1 MSPQT
6 PSAQELITARAV
18 LSRPSLIRRKLSLGL
33 PKLPVDGYALPCNLR
48 SVADCAFASDVL
60 DFQFMAQSKPI
71 NRCPWPPLDDP
82 LYVAYHDKEWGV
94 PVHDDRKLFEFL
106 ILEVFQAGLS
116 WRTVLHKRE
125 NFRAAFAKFDYR
137 RVARFTAKDIKRLVA
152 DAGIIRN
159 QAKIKAA
166 VNNAQRL
173 LEVRAEFGTFAKYM
187 WGWVEGRPVVN
198 RFRAMKECRLST
210 MSPRGGQKI

>member
-1 MSPQT
+1 MGKKT
-6 PSAQELITARAV
+6 I
-18 LSRPSLIRRKLSLGL
+18 
-33 PKLPVDGYALPCNLR
+33 
-48 SVADCAFASDVL
+48 SV
-60 DFQFMAQSKPI
+60 

-82 LYVAYHDKEWGV
+82 LYVAYHDTEWGV

-166 VNNAQRL
+166 VNNARRL
-173 LEVRAEFGTFAKYM
+173 LEVRDEFGTFAKYM
-187 WGWVEGRPVVN
+187 WGWVEGRPIVN
-198 RFRAMKECRLST
+198 RFRAMKEVPAFDDVAARWSKDLKQ
-210 MSPRGGQKI
+210 RGFQFLGPTVVYAHMQAVGMVNDHTVDCFRYRELQKLKRA